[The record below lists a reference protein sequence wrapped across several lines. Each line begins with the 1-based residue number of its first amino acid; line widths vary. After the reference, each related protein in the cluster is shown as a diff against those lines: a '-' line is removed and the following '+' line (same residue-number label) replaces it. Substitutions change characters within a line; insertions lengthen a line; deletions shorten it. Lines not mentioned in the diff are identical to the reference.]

1 MMIIVVILFGK
12 TNNKSKNYSYLYQVK
27 PTFIEMGL
35 FKSINSWFGGVV
47 RKRHISVFDNEEEQ
61 WQADLSPAMLT
72 TICIA
77 VVTLVFGVLLLL
89 VAYTPL
95 LDLMPGYR
103 TNAGRSRE
111 MLIRSIVRID
121 SLERKMNEMLTYN
134 ENRILVVSGKTPTMH
149 SVQND
154 SLHRSKTFVAPSKA
168 DSLLRQKIENDERY
182 RLNNTQP
189 NRVEQNSLNAVSP
202 MYGLISERFN
212 SQGLLGVRI
221 NGAKDSQVSAIA
233 NGVVVFTD
241 WSPEAGHSVVI
252 QHKDNYLSVYRHL
265 SGVLL
270 SKGERVQGA
279 QAIGYAGSDKDAELS
294 MLEFE
299 LWREGKAVNP
309 ELYIIF

>member
-1 MMIIVVILFGK
+1 MR
-12 TNNKSKNYSYLYQVK
+12 
-27 PTFIEMGL
+27 L
-35 FKSINSWFGGVV
+35 FKRVNSWFGSIV
-47 RKRHISVFDNEEEQ
+47 RKRHISILDNEEEQ
-61 WQADLSPAMLT
+61 WHADLSPMMLT
-72 TICIA
+72 TIGIA

-121 SLERKMNEMLTYN
+121 SLERKMNDMLTYN
-134 ENRILVVSGKTPTMH
+134 ENRILVVSGKTPAMQ
-149 SVQND
+149 SVKND
-154 SLHRSKTFVAPSKA
+154 SLHRSKIFVAPSKA

-182 RLNNTQP
+182 RLNDSKP
-189 NRVEQNSLNAVSP
+189 NATIQNVLNAVSP
-202 MYGLISERFN
+202 MYGLIAERFN
-212 SQGLLGVRI
+212 SHGLLGVRI
-221 NGAKDSQVSAIA
+221 NGAKDAQVSAIA
-233 NGVVVFTD
+233 DGVVVSSE
-241 WSPEAGHSVVI
+241 WSPESGNSVII

-270 SKGERVQGA
+270 SRGERVQGA

>member
-1 MMIIVVILFGK
+1 
-12 TNNKSKNYSYLYQVK
+12 
-27 PTFIEMGL
+27 MGL
-35 FKSINSWFGGVV
+35 FKSINSWFGGIF
-47 RKRHISVFDNEEEQ
+47 RKRKITISDREEEQ
-61 WQADLSPAMLT
+61 WHADLSPAMFS
-72 TICIA
+72 TIGIA
-77 VVTLVFGVLLLL
+77 VVTLIFGVLLAL

-121 SLERKMNEMLTYN
+121 SLERKMNDMLTYN
-134 ENRILVVSGKTPTMH
+134 ENRILVVSGKTPAMQ
-149 SVQND
+149 SIKND
-154 SLHRSKTFVAPSKA
+154 SLHRSKGYVATSKA
-168 DSLLRQKIENDERY
+168 DSMLRQKIENDERY
-182 RLNNTQP
+182 RLNGAKP
-189 NRVEQNSLNAVSP
+189 NVVAQNSLNAVSP

-212 SQGLLGVRI
+212 AKGLLGVRI
-221 NGAKDSQVSAIA
+221 NGTKDAQVSAIA
-233 NGVVVFTD
+233 DGVVVLSD
-241 WSPEAGHSVVI
+241 WSPEAGHSIVI

-279 QAIGYAGSDKDAELS
+279 QAIGYAGSDKEEELS

-299 LWREGKAVNP
+299 LWRDGKAVNP

>member
-1 MMIIVVILFGK
+1 MDMKI
-12 TNNKSKNYSYLYQVK
+12 
-27 PTFIEMGL
+27 
-35 FKSINSWFGGVV
+35 FKKVNSWFGSAL
-47 RKRHISVFDNEEEQ
+47 RKRHIAVFDKEEDI
-61 WQADLSPAMLT
+61 WHADLSPMMLT

-121 SLERKMNEMLTYN
+121 SLERKMNDMLTYN
-134 ENRILVVSGKTPTMH
+134 ENRILVVSGKTPAMQ
-149 SVQND
+149 SVKND
-154 SLHRSKTFVAPSKA
+154 SLHRSKSYVAPSKA

-182 RLNNTQP
+182 RLNGAKSTTL
-189 NRVEQNSLNAVSP
+189 EQNTLNTVAP
-202 MYGLISERFN
+202 MYGIISERFN
-212 SQGLLGVRI
+212 AKGLLGVRI
-221 NGAKDSQVSAIA
+221 NGAKDAQVSAIA
-233 NGVVVFTD
+233 DGMVILST
-241 WSPEAGHSVVI
+241 WSPDAGHCVVI

-279 QAIGYAGSDKDAELS
+279 QAIGYAGGDRDVELS

-299 LWREGKAVNP
+299 LWRDGKAVNP

>member
-1 MMIIVVILFGK
+1 MSS
-12 TNNKSKNYSYLYQVK
+12 NNSENYSYLYRVNQI
-27 PTFIEMGL
+27 FLEMGL
-35 FKSINSWFGGVV
+35 FKRINSWFGGMF
-47 RKRHISVFDNEEEQ
+47 RKRKISVLDNNEEHWHAE
-61 WQADLSPAMLT
+61 LSPVMMT
-72 TICIA
+72 TIGVA
-77 VVTLVFGVLLLL
+77 VVTLIFGVLLLL

-121 SLERKMNEMLTYN
+121 SLERKMNDMLTYN
-134 ENRILVVSGKTPTMH
+134 ENRILVVSGKTPAMQ
-149 SVQND
+149 SVKND
-154 SLHRSKTFVAPSKA
+154 SIQRNKAFVAPSKA

-182 RLNNTQP
+182 RLNGAKAKSTI
-189 NRVEQNSLNAVSP
+189 QNSLNAVSP

-212 SQGLLGVRI
+212 SKGLLGIRI
-221 NGAKDSQVSAIA
+221 NGTRDAQVSAIA
-233 NGVVVFTD
+233 DGVVVLSD

-252 QHKDNYLSVYRHL
+252 QHKDNYLSVYRHI

-279 QAIGYAGSDKDAELS
+279 QAIGFAGSDKEEELS

>member
-1 MMIIVVILFGK
+1 
-12 TNNKSKNYSYLYQVK
+12 
-27 PTFIEMGL
+27 MGL
-35 FKSINSWFGGVV
+35 FKSINSWFGDIV
-47 RKRHISVFDNEEEQ
+47 RKRHIAIFDNEEKR
-61 WQADLSPAMLT
+61 WHADLSPIRLT
-72 TICIA
+72 TIGVA
-77 VVTLVFGVLLLL
+77 VVTLIFGVLLIL

-121 SLERKMNEMLTYN
+121 SLERKMNDMLTYN
-134 ENRILVVSGKTPTMH
+134 ENRILVVSGKTPAMQ
-149 SVQND
+149 SVKND
-154 SLHRSKTFVAPSKA
+154 SLHRSKSFVAPSKA
-168 DSLLRQKIENDERY
+168 DSLLRHKIENDERY
-182 RLNNTQP
+182 RLNEKKSNAI
-189 NRVEQNSLNAVSP
+189 VQNALNGVAP

-221 NGAKDSQVSAIA
+221 NGAKDAQVSAIA
-233 NGVVVFTD
+233 DGVVVLSE
-241 WSPEAGHSVVI
+241 WSPETGHSIVI

>member
-1 MMIIVVILFGK
+1 
-12 TNNKSKNYSYLYQVK
+12 
-27 PTFIEMGL
+27 MGI
-35 FKSINSWFGGVV
+35 FKRVNLWFGGLV
-47 RKRHISVFDNEEEQ
+47 RKRHISIFDNEEER
-61 WQADLSPAMLT
+61 WHADLSPVMLT
-72 TICIA
+72 TIGVA
-77 VVTLVFGVLLLL
+77 VVTLVFGLLLVL

-111 MLIRSIVRID
+111 MLIRSIIRID
-121 SLERKMNEMLTYN
+121 SLERKMNDMLTYN
-134 ENRILVVSGKTPTMH
+134 ENRILVVSGKTPAMQ
-149 SVQND
+149 SIKND
-154 SLHRSKTFVAPSKA
+154 SLHRSKSFVAPSKA
-168 DSLLRQKIENDERY
+168 DSLLRHKIENDERY
-182 RLNNTQP
+182 RLNEAKPNTTI
-189 NRVEQNSLNAVSP
+189 QNALNGVAP

-212 SQGLLGVRI
+212 SKGLLGVRI
-221 NGAKDSQVSAIA
+221 NGAKDAQVSAIA
-233 NGVVVFTD
+233 DGVVILSE

-265 SGVLL
+265 SGVLV

-279 QAIGYAGSDKDAELS
+279 QAIGYAGSDKDEELS